1 MSQSNS
7 SRNLVD
13 TQASMSNIH
22 TTFQSLYRALRFE
35 AMHDPIMRA
44 LFQGDISWGEAFTEE
59 DEENWKEY
67 MTSGEGADVLASIQA
82 EMDRVNGKKDSKKSK
97 SVRWDEALNTVKTLE
112 SAPIQI
118 QQTTTTV
125 LFNPQQVKTIVAR
138 NLPRD
143 TTEEE
148 LKIVFSKHGPV
159 RDVYIPKNLDK
170 NSSYYGTIKGFAL
183 VKFMSATD
191 STRAYMAETTR
202 LHIRGKMIGLEF
214 AKEDR

>member
-13 TQASMSNIH
+13 TQASMSNIS

-35 AMHDPIMRA
+35 AMNDPIMRA
-44 LFQGDISWGEAFTEE
+44 LFRGEISWADTYTEE
-59 DEENWKEY
+59 DEANWKEY
-67 MTSGEGADVLASIQA
+67 STSGEGAEILASIQA
-82 EMDRVNGKKDSKKSK
+82 EIDRVNGKNASKKSK
-97 SVRWDEALNTVKTLE
+97 NVRWIEEPTDVPIVDR
-112 SAPIQI
+112 APVQI
-118 QQTTTTV
+118 HQTTTTV

-143 TTEEE
+143 ISAEE
-148 LKIVFSKHGPV
+148 LQNVFAKHGPV
-159 RDVYIPKNLDK
+159 RDVYIPKNLDQ
-170 NSSYYGTIKGFAL
+170 NSPYYGTIKGFAL

>member
-13 TQASMSNIH
+13 TQAIMS
-22 TTFQSLYRALRFE
+22 TTTIQSLYLAMRSE
-35 AMHDPIMRA
+35 AMKDPVMKA
-44 LFQGDISWGEAFTEE
+44 LFHGEVSWADVYSAE
-59 DEENWKEY
+59 DEINWKEY
-67 MTSGEGADVLASIQA
+67 MASGEGAEILAAVQV
-82 EMDRVNGKKDSKKSK
+82 ELDMVNQKASKKSK
-97 SVRWDEALNTVKTLE
+97 KVHWIEEPTDVPIVDR
-112 SAPIQI
+112 APIQI
-118 QQTTTTV
+118 HQTTTTV
-125 LFNPQQVKTIVAR
+125 LFNPHQVKTIVAR

-143 TTEEE
+143 TTAEE
-148 LKIVFSKHGPV
+148 LQNVFAKHGPV

-170 NSSYYGTIKGFAL
+170 NSPYYGTIKGFAL

-202 LHIRGKMIGLEF
+202 LYIRGKMIGLEF

>member
-1 MSQSNS
+1 MSVLKWVNHKQS
-7 SRNLVD
+7 
-13 TQASMSNIH
+13 QASMS
-22 TTFQSLYRALRFE
+22 TTIQSLYLAMRSE
-35 AMHDPIMRA
+35 AMKDPVMKA
-44 LFQGDISWGEAFTEE
+44 LFHGEVSWADVYSAE
-59 DEENWKEY
+59 DEANWKEY
-67 MTSGEGADVLASIQA
+67 MASGEGAEILAAVQV
-82 EMDRVNGKKDSKKSK
+82 ELDKVNGKKTSNKSK
-97 SVRWDEALNTVKTLE
+97 GVRWNDASNEVKIVE

-143 TTEEE
+143 ISAEE
-148 LKIVFSKHGPV
+148 LQNVFSKHGPV
-159 RDVYIPKNLDK
+159 RDVYIPKNLDQ
-170 NSSYYGTIKGFAL
+170 NSPYYGTIKGFAL

-202 LHIRGKMIGLEF
+202 LNIRGKMIGLEF